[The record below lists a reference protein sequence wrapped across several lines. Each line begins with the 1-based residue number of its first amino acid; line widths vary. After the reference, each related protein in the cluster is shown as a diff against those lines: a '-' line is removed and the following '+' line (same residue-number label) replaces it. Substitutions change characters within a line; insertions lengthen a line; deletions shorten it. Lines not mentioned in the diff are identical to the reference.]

1 MDKRNKGTN
10 SSMNEEW
17 HSFFLILKD
26 ELLLCYKIQGSLF
39 ILNMMHLYGFDGKG
53 FNKMVC
59 TFFVDGS
66 LFSKFYLVTDTRL
79 CSHSKCVVEWMCYKL
94 ICLLRY
100 LSTYFVCNKNFKI
113 QMGHSSSV
121 YISLR
126 NNWDILQSVLECFLY
141 TLALTF
147 PSI

>member
-10 SSMNEEW
+10 RSMNEER

-59 TFFVDGS
+59 TFFCRWEFVFQI
-66 LFSKFYLVTDTRL
+66 LFS
-79 CSHSKCVVEWMCYKL
+79 
-94 ICLLRY
+94 
-100 LSTYFVCNKNFKI
+100 
-113 QMGHSSSV
+113 
-121 YISLR
+121 
-126 NNWDILQSVLECFLY
+126 NWYEAV
-141 TLALTF
+141 
-147 PSI
+147 

>member
-10 SSMNEEW
+10 RSMKEER

-59 TFFVDGS
+59 TFFCRWEFVFQI
-66 LFSKFYLVTDTRL
+66 LFS
-79 CSHSKCVVEWMCYKL
+79 
-94 ICLLRY
+94 
-100 LSTYFVCNKNFKI
+100 N
-113 QMGHSSSV
+113 
-121 YISLR
+121 
-126 NNWDILQSVLECFLY
+126 
-141 TLALTF
+141 
-147 PSI
+147 